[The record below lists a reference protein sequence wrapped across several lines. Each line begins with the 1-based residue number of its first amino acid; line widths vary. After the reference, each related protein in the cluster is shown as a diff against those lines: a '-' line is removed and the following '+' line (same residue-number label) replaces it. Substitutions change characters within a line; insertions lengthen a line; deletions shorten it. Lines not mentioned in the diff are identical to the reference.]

1 MREYVRSVRNLLMR
15 SDLVGILRIRQAKSL
30 RDDIYLRREKDK
42 SLHYYCLGKVC
53 EDLLGEVDHSNLSK
67 VHQDIIHLLLSPL
80 IPPPSPSLSPESIR
94 NIRIQT
100 NVLCEEPTSV
110 PLPPS
115 ICIEAKEHTSRP
127 TAEQCDSPTDSGIAE
142 GSGSIDQSENSI
154 DFGVSDIVNAASD
167 IIVAATPI
175 LPGPVAAITG
185 AVGLIK
191 TGCQITKAVREK
203 KNNLKRT
210 STAPRKKTPPRK
222 VQLAG
227 LPKIEAYE
235 RDMVSSSAKSWLG
248 LSDVSPPW
256 NETMSRYSRWKLHE
270 SNSCVACDLIAH
282 YYHPDK
288 RGDLDGTWFRNAV
301 FFHQHCTDPD
311 FDDFY
316 RRCVRNPDHW
326 INSRFC
332 TLTYELIR

>member
-1 MREYVRSVRNLLMR
+1 MR
-15 SDLVGILRIRQAKSL
+15 SDLVGLLRVRQAKSL
-30 RDDIYLRREKDK
+30 RDDVYLRREKDK
-42 SLHYYCLGKVC
+42 SLNSYCLGKVC
-53 EDLLGEVDHSNLSK
+53 EDLLGEVHHSNLSK

-80 IPPPSPSLSPESIR
+80 IPLPSPNLSPESIR

-100 NVLCEEPTSV
+100 NVLCEEPNSV

-115 ICIEAKEHTSRP
+115 ICMEAKEHASCP
-127 TAEQCDSPTDSGIAE
+127 TAAECDSPTDSGIVNRSSSTDE
-142 GSGSIDQSENSI
+142 SGSSI
-154 DFGVSDIVNAASD
+154 DFGVSDIVDAASD
-167 IIVAATPI
+167 IIVAAAPI

-191 TGCQITKAVREK
+191 TGCQITRAVREK
-203 KNNLKRT
+203 NSNLKRT
-210 STAPRKKTPPRK
+210 SAAPRKKTPPRK
-222 VQLAG
+222 VQFVG

-235 RDMVSSSAKSWLG
+235 RDMISSSAKSWLG
-248 LSDVSPPW
+248 LSNVSSPW

-270 SNSCVACDLIAH
+270 SNTCVACDLIAH
-282 YYHPDK
+282 YYLPDK
-288 RGDLDGTWFRNAV
+288 RGDLDGALFRNAV
-301 FFHQHCTDPD
+301 FFHQYCTDPD

-316 RRCVRNPDHW
+316 RRCSRNPDHW

>member
-1 MREYVRSVRNLLMR
+1 MR
-15 SDLVGILRIRQAKSL
+15 SDLVGLLRVRQAKSL
-30 RDDIYLRREKDK
+30 RDDVYLRREKDK
-42 SLHYYCLGKVC
+42 SLNSYCLGKVC
-53 EDLLGEVDHSNLSK
+53 EDLLGEVHHSNLSK

-80 IPPPSPSLSPESIR
+80 IPLPSPNLSPESIR
-94 NIRIQT
+94 NIKIQT
-100 NVLCEEPTSV
+100 NVLCEEPNSV

-115 ICIEAKEHTSRP
+115 MCLEAKEHASCP
-127 TAEQCDSPTDSGIAE
+127 TATECDSPADSGIVDRSSSTDE
-142 GSGSIDQSENSI
+142 SGSSI
-154 DFGVSDIVNAASD
+154 DFGVSDIVDAASD
-167 IIVAATPI
+167 IIVAAAPI

-191 TGCQITKAVREK
+191 TGCQITRAVREK
-203 KNNLKRT
+203 NSNLKRT
-210 STAPRKKTPPRK
+210 SAAPRKKTPPRK
-222 VQLAG
+222 VQFVG

-235 RDMVSSSAKSWLG
+235 RDMISSSAKSWLG
-248 LSDVSPPW
+248 LSNVSPSW

-270 SNSCVACDLIAH
+270 SNTCVACDLIAH
-282 YYHPDK
+282 YYLPDK
-288 RGDLDGTWFRNAV
+288 RGDLDGALYRNAV

-316 RRCVRNPDHW
+316 RRCSRNPDHW

>member
-1 MREYVRSVRNLLMR
+1 MR
-15 SDLVGILRIRQAKSL
+15 SDLVGLLRVRQAKSL
-30 RDDIYLRREKDK
+30 RDDVYLRREKDK
-42 SLHYYCLGKVC
+42 SLNSYCLGKVC
-53 EDLLGEVDHSNLSK
+53 EDLLGEVHHSNLSK

-80 IPPPSPSLSPESIR
+80 IPLPSPNLSPESIR

-100 NVLCEEPTSV
+100 NVLCEEPNSV

-115 ICIEAKEHTSRP
+115 MCMEAKEHASCP
-127 TAEQCDSPTDSGIAE
+127 TAAECDSPTDSGIVNRSSSTDE
-142 GSGSIDQSENSI
+142 SGSSI
-154 DFGVSDIVNAASD
+154 DFGVSDIVDAASD
-167 IIVAATPI
+167 IIVAAAPI

-191 TGCQITKAVREK
+191 TGCQITRAVREK
-203 KNNLKRT
+203 NSNLKRT
-210 STAPRKKTPPRK
+210 SAAPRKKTPPRK
-222 VQLAG
+222 VQFVG

-235 RDMVSSSAKSWLG
+235 RDMISSSAKSWLG
-248 LSDVSPPW
+248 LSDVSSPW

-270 SNSCVACDLIAH
+270 SNTCVACDLIAH
-282 YYHPDK
+282 YYLPDK
-288 RGDLDGTWFRNAV
+288 RGDLDGALFRNAV
-301 FFHQHCTDPD
+301 FFHQYCTDPD

-316 RRCVRNPDHW
+316 RRCSRNPDHW

>member
-1 MREYVRSVRNLLMR
+1 MR
-15 SDLVGILRIRQAKSL
+15 SDLVGLLRVRQAKSL
-30 RDDIYLRREKDK
+30 RDDVYLRREKDK
-42 SLHYYCLGKVC
+42 SLNSYCLGKVC
-53 EDLLGEVDHSNLSK
+53 EDLLGEVHHSNLSK

-80 IPPPSPSLSPESIR
+80 IPLPSPNLSPESIR

-100 NVLCEEPTSV
+100 NVLCEEPNSV

-115 ICIEAKEHTSRP
+115 MCLEAKEHASCP
-127 TAEQCDSPTDSGIAE
+127 TASECDSPTDSGIVNRSSSTDE
-142 GSGSIDQSENSI
+142 SGSSI
-154 DFGVSDIVNAASD
+154 DFGVSDIVDAASD
-167 IIVAATPI
+167 IIVAAAPI

-191 TGCQITKAVREK
+191 TGCQITRAVREK
-203 KNNLKRT
+203 NSNLKRT
-210 STAPRKKTPPRK
+210 SAAPRKKTPPRK
-222 VQLAG
+222 VQFVG

-235 RDMVSSSAKSWLG
+235 RDMISSSAKSWLG
-248 LSDVSPPW
+248 LSNVSSPW

-270 SNSCVACDLIAH
+270 SNTCVACDLIAH
-282 YYHPDK
+282 YYLPDK
-288 RGDLDGTWFRNAV
+288 RGDLDGALFRNAV
-301 FFHQHCTDPD
+301 FFHQYCTDPD

-316 RRCVRNPDHW
+316 RRCSRNPDHW